1 MQNAIQESNHS
12 SGGSSPTLYRHVKK
26 HEWGLA
32 LLAWE
37 RDGKRAFRFEDG
49 EVRIFKEGYYGLLE
63 EVDRPADRTT
73 EIVAKIDREHG
84 VSSRRR
90 GGQKEPEREVT
101 FDEQLE
107 VFLAEFPDGF
117 ESAAWVE
124 QHRGGGAGR
133 RLKRHRDSAID
144 DARRQLGAD
153 ALRELID
160 AGDFDAVRQRAI
172 DVLEATDLVT
182 RAQIKPI
189 EESKGDERVADALF
203 QLLHGT
209 GSMEERFDKF
219 CHAVAHSSR
228 KLPSWP
234 LITALVG
241 LVDPQEHLCIRPSV
255 FSAQAK
261 WMAPSLQLGKQPK
274 GAIYTRFVDM
284 AKTILE
290 NLRNAGQK
298 PRDLLDIYDFVWFTL
313 RPAASE
319 TLENVRKRKAS
330 ESESEAEA
338 EPASS
343 PAEATA
349 STEPH

>member
-1 MQNAIQESNHS
+1 MENAIQESSQS
-12 SGGSSPTLYRHVKK
+12 SMSSTPTLYRHVKK

-49 EVRIFKEGYYGLLE
+49 EIRIFKEGYYGLLE
-63 EVDRPADRTT
+63 EVDRPADRTS

-90 GGQKEPEREVT
+90 SGTKEPEREIT
-101 FDEQLE
+101 FEEQLE

-117 ESAAWVE
+117 DSAAWVE

-144 DARRQLGAD
+144 DARRQLSAD

-160 AGDFDAVRQRAI
+160 SGQTDAVRQRAI
-172 DVLEATDLVT
+172 DVLGGTDLVT
-182 RAQIKPI
+182 RAQIKPL
-189 EESKGDERVADALF
+189 EDSTGDQRIADAILE
-203 QLLHGT
+203 LLHGT
-209 GSMEERFDKF
+209 GELDERFDKF
-219 CHAVAHSSR
+219 CHAVAHSSK

-234 LITALVG
+234 LLTTLLG

-255 FSAQAK
+255 FADQAK

-274 GAIYTRFVDM
+274 GSVYLRFVEM

-290 NLRNAGQK
+290 NLRQAGQK
-298 PRDLLDIYDFVWFTL
+298 PRDLLDVHDFIWVTL
-313 RPAASE
+313 RPAAAE
-319 TLENVRKRKAS
+319 TLENVRRRKAAEDAAS
-330 ESESEAEA
+330 DEAA
-338 EPASS
+338 PSEPAS
-343 PAEATA
+343 
-349 STEPH
+349 TEHH

>member
-1 MQNAIQESNHS
+1 MQNAIQESSHS

-63 EVDRPADRTT
+63 EVDRPADRTS
-73 EIVAKIDREHG
+73 EIVARIDREHG

-90 GGQKEPEREVT
+90 GGQKEPEQEIT
-101 FDEQLE
+101 FEEQLE

-160 AGDFDAVRQRAI
+160 AGDYDAVRQRAI

-209 GSMEERFDKF
+209 GGMEERFDKF

-241 LVDPQEHLCIRPSV
+241 LVDPKEHL
-255 FSAQAK
+255 

-274 GAIYTRFVDM
+274 GTIYTRFVDM
-284 AKTILE
+284 AKTIFE
-290 NLRNAGQK
+290 NLCNAGQK

-330 ESESEAEA
+330 DSDSEAAAEA

-343 PAEATA
+343 AEATA

>member
-1 MQNAIQESNHS
+1 MENAIQQS
-12 SGGSSPTLYRHVKK
+12 SPSPGSSSPTLYRHTKK

-90 GGQKEPEREVT
+90 AGTKEPEQEIT

-107 VFLAEFPDGF
+107 VFLAEFPGGF

-160 AGDFDAVRQRAI
+160 ASDFAAVRQRAI

-182 RAQIKPI
+182 RAQIKPL
-189 EESKGDERVADALF
+189 SDSAGDQRIADALF
-203 QLLHGT
+203 ELLHGERDI
-209 GSMEERFDKF
+209 EERFDKF
-219 CHAVAHSSR
+219 CHAVAQSSR
-228 KLPSWP
+228 KMPSWP

-241 LVDPQEHLCIRPSV
+241 LIDPQEHLCIRPSV
-255 FSAQAK
+255 FATQAK

-274 GAIYTRFVDM
+274 GSIYTRFVEM

-290 NLRNAGQK
+290 NLRGAGQK
-298 PRDLLDIYDFVWFTL
+298 PRDLLDVYDFVWFTL
-313 RPAASE
+313 RPAAME
-319 TLENVRKRKAS
+319 TLEHVRKRKA
-330 ESESEAEA
+330 AEA
-338 EPASS
+338 EP
-343 PAEATA
+343 PAAPESAA
-349 STEPH
+349 AEPH

>member
-1 MQNAIQESNHS
+1 MENAIQESNQS
-12 SGGSSPTLYRHVKK
+12 AGGTSPTLYRHTKK

-90 GGQKEPEREVT
+90 GGKEKEPEQEVT

-107 VFLAEFPDGF
+107 VFLAEFPGGF

-133 RLKRHRDSAID
+133 RLKRHRDSAVD

-153 ALRELID
+153 TLRELIE
-160 AGDFDAVRQRAI
+160 AGDYAAVRQRAI

-182 RAQIKPI
+182 RAQIKPL
-189 EESKGDERVADALF
+189 EDSNGDQRIAEALF
-203 QLLHGT
+203 QLLHGA
-209 GSMEERFDKF
+209 GDIEERFDKF
-219 CHAVAHSSR
+219 CHAVAQSSR

-255 FSAQAK
+255 FSTQAK

-274 GAIYTRFVDM
+274 GAIYARFVEM

-290 NLRNAGQK
+290 NLRSAGQQ
-298 PRDLLDIYDFVWFTL
+298 PRDLLDVYDFVWFTL
-313 RPAASE
+313 RPAAAE
-319 TLENVRKRKAS
+319 TLENIRKRKAA
-330 ESESEAEA
+330 EVAEA
-338 EPASS
+338 AAGPEASAEVS
-343 PAEATA
+343 PAE
-349 STEPH
+349 PH